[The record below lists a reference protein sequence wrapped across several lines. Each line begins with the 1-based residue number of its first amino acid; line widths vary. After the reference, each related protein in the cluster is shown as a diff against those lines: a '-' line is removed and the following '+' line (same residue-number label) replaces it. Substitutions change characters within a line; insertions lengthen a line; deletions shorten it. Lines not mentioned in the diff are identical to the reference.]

1 MSQYLAAHTRD
12 SYLPPFGN
20 CEGQMAPSVK
30 KIMRNKPWD
39 SSSIFDWQFIK
50 KEWDKLA
57 IDQNK
62 SCFIECSPPNIMR
75 VSSILDSFEDRQY
88 IFSISSPYSFI
99 ASCIYNY
106 FSARNGKIFKWRGM
120 TYDHTLLKFNDI
132 IPVVA
137 KTWVKTALI
146 QKNNIE
152 AHGANKMR
160 INYEDFCNN
169 PIKLL
174 ELFNVDHLGDNA
186 QTSLIKGKKNSNI
199 SEISNML
206 PKHLKFLRDKGIL
219 QINSIL
225 EKSME
230 LMEWHG
236 YCLISVE
243 DAEDI
248 LAKNMVLALNG
259 ERRRTDFDEGI
270 KSII

>member
-1 MSQYLAAHTRD
+1 M
-12 SYLPPFGN
+12 
-20 CEGQMAPSVK
+20 
-30 KIMRNKPWD
+30 NK
-39 SSSIFDWQFIK
+39 
-50 KEWDKLA
+50 L
-57 IDQNK
+57 
-62 SCFIECSPPNIMR
+62 
-75 VSSILDSFEDRQY
+75 
-88 IFSISSPYSFI
+88 
-99 ASCIYNY
+99 
-106 FSARNGKIFKWRGM
+106 
-120 TYDHTLLKFNDI
+120 
-132 IPVVA
+132 
-137 KTWVKTALI
+137 
-146 QKNNIE
+146 
-152 AHGANKMR
+152 R

-174 ELFNVDHLGDNA
+174 EFFNVDHLGDNA

-206 PKHLKFLRDKGIL
+206 PKHLKFLRDQGIL

-243 DAEDI
+243 DAEGI